1 MTLTADL
8 GHVSAS
14 YVNLLFDWL
23 EATHPDLASQIPHS
37 RPTPGELNRVRVV
50 EWQKM
55 LAWVDAKLQD
65 PEMPL
70 NVASHVRPA
79 NTGLLGY
86 VASCCATLGEA
97 FARLQQFEN
106 LIYSVNALQVV
117 FENGLLCLRWG
128 AERGKPGHLVDSLAI
143 GVLVAFTRTLLL
155 RNPPLVRVKFVNP
168 EPLNTRCFEG
178 FFQCPVIFDCDYTEL
193 AFPDEI
199 LTWPLKT
206 PDAVLRQVLDQ
217 QAQGL
222 LKQVQ
227 AGTEPIPG
235 FRRALQD
242 SITAGQPSLDATA
255 NRLCVSTRTLQRRLA
270 VQGMSF
276 RTELE
281 RVRIEIA
288 QNCLASRELSL
299 ADIANFLGYN
309 DQSAFTHAFK
319 RALGVSPAK
328 YQKTCR

>member
-1 MTLTADL
+1 MTLNADL

-23 EATHPDLASQIPHS
+23 EANHPTLASQMPHL
-37 RPTPGELNRVRVV
+37 RPTPGELNRVRVE

-55 LAWVDAKLQD
+55 LAWVDTNLQD
-65 PEMPL
+65 PDMPL
-70 NVASHVRPA
+70 NVAAFVRPA

-143 GVLVAFTRTLLL
+143 GVLLAFTRTLLVK
-155 RNPPLVRVKFVNP
+155 PVPLVRVKFVNP
-168 EPLNTRCFEG
+168 APLNVRSFEQ
-178 FFQCPVIFDCDYTEL
+178 FFQCRVVFDCSYTEL

-199 LTWPLKT
+199 LTWALKT
-206 PDAVLRQVLDQ
+206 PDAMLRQVLDQ
-217 QAQGL
+217 QAEGL
-222 LKQVQ
+222 LKQVH
-227 AGTEPIPG
+227 AGTEPIAG

-242 SITAGQPSLDATA
+242 SITAGQPFLDATA
-255 NRLCVSTRTLQRRLA
+255 NRLCMSTRTLQRKLA
-270 VQGMSF
+270 GQGMNF

-288 QNCLASRELSL
+288 QNCLASGELSL

-328 YQKTCR
+328 YQKSRS